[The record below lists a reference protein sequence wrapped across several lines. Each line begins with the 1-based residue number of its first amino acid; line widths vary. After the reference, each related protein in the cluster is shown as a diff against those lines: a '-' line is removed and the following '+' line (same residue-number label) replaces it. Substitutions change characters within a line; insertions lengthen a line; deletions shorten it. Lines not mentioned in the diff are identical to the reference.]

1 MESDHHKRNQRIIE
15 YPYEQVFNGLISSLL
30 HLGMPIRSADK
41 TSGKIMANLGGQPP
55 LSEEHINLDL
65 KKIDNRSTIISLV
78 PTSNFGLDIFRMAR
92 HMKYFDK
99 VSQQLMADFDD
110 ESQ

>member
-1 MESDHHKRNQRIIE
+1 MEGDYHKRNQRIIE
-15 YPYEQVFNGLISSLL
+15 YPYEQVFNGLISTML
-30 HLGMPIRSADK
+30 HFGMSIRSADK
-41 TSGKIMANLGGQPP
+41 TAGKIMANLGGEPP
-55 LSEEHINLDL
+55 LSEEHINLAL

-92 HMKYFDK
+92 HKKYLDK
-99 VSQQLMADFDD
+99 VSQQLLSDFDD